1 MSSVAGKPALLQFGA
16 VLVDPQAAIADIAA
30 RPPSSA
36 RSFFGAAVWFGLC
49 PPVFAY
55 VGTRLFGWRL
65 GVETLFLPPQTV
77 LEIAAAYFAL
87 LLFGFLST
95 AFVARWMASTYGA
108 DGSLQRC
115 IALVT
120 LVGAPLTIGS
130 VVHLYPNAFVNVIVL
145 VPTLIWSM
153 YLLYRGL
160 PVVLKTDPGRGMLMA
175 SSLIAYLLVSWVTLL
190 GITAVLWSRGIGP
203 QVAT

>member
-65 GVETLFLPPQTV
+65 GVETLFLPRQTV

-160 PVVLKTDPGRGMLMA
+160 PAVLKTDPGRGMLMA

>member
-1 MSSVAGKPALLQFGA
+1 MSSVATKPALLQFGA
-16 VLVDPQAAIADIAA
+16 VLLDPQRAIADIAA
-30 RPPSSA
+30 HPPSSA
-36 RSFFGAAVWFGLC
+36 RSFFGAALWFGLC

-55 VGTRLFGWRL
+55 IGTRLFGWRL
-65 GVETLFLPPQTV
+65 GVETLLLPARTV
-77 LEIAAAYFAL
+77 LEIAAAYFAM
-87 LLFGFLST
+87 LLFGFVST
-95 AFVARWMASTYGA
+95 AFVARWMSSTYGA

-160 PVVLKTDPGRGMLMA
+160 PAVLKTDPGRGMLMA

>member
-1 MSSVAGKPALLQFGA
+1 MSSVAGKPALLQFGS

-160 PVVLKTDPGRGMLMA
+160 PIVLKTDPAHGMLMA
-175 SSLIAYLLVSWVTLL
+175 SSLVAYLLVAWVTLL
-190 GITAVLWSRGIGP
+190 GITVVLWSHGIGP
-203 QVAT
+203 RVLT

>member
-160 PVVLKTDPGRGMLMA
+160 PAVLKTDPGRGMLMA